1 MSSIFNHITFRGDKT
16 IWTIVLALSLFSI
29 MVVYSAAGW
38 VDLTSH
44 IVKLLIGV
52 IAMYIVHLIPFKY
65 FSKLGQIGYF
75 TSIILL
81 LMVLLIGISI
91 NGASRWVSIAGLQF
105 QPSDIAKLTVI
116 LFMAR
121 QISLNRENLDG
132 IISFIWH
139 ILCPLLLV
147 CILILP
153 NNFSTSALVFINGLV
168 LIFIGNI
175 KLNFIIKVLA
185 FALLAAGLIY
195 SIAKFTPDLGTQ
207 MLPRSSTWV
216 SRIDNYFINN
226 DSEVMGRDYQ
236 QTQALVAIQNGSL
249 IGAGPGKST
258 QRSILPYSE
267 SDFIFA
273 IILEEYGL
281 IGGVLALLL
290 YLILFFRAIRIY
302 LKTKSIF
309 GSLIVVGLMFSLLF
323 QALINML
330 VSVDIMPVTG
340 QTLPLISM
348 GGTSLVFT
356 FVALGIVLSVSR
368 NSLEGEYEKT

>member
-1 MSSIFNHITFRGDKT
+1 MSSIFKNINLTGDRT
-16 IWTIVLALSLFSI
+16 IWIIVFALSLFSI

-38 VDLTSH
+38 SDLTSH
-44 IVKLLIGV
+44 IAKLGIGL

-75 TSIILL
+75 TSLSLL
-81 LMVLLIGISI
+81 LMVLVIGVSI
-91 NGASRWVSIAGLQF
+91 NGASRWINIAGLQF
-105 QPSDIAKLTVI
+105 QPSDVAKLTVI

-121 QISLNRENLDG
+121 QISINRDNLERIQDFLWHVFAPL
-132 IISFIWH
+132 FI
-139 ILCPLLLV
+139 V
-147 CILILP
+147 CALILP

-168 LIFIGNI
+168 LMFIAKI
-175 KLNFIIKVLA
+175 KLNFIAKILA
-185 FALLAAGLIY
+185 IAFLSAVFIYAA
-195 SIAKFTPDLGTQ
+195 AKFIPDVGTQ
-207 MLPRSSTWV
+207 ILPRSTTWV
-216 SRIDNYFINN
+216 SRIDSYFL
-226 DSEVMGRDYQ
+226 DKGTELMDKDYQ

-249 IGAGPGKST
+249 FGTGPGKST

-281 IGGVLALLL
+281 IGGATALLF
-290 YLILFFRAIRIY
+290 YLILFFRAIRIF
-302 LKTKSIF
+302 LNTDSIF
-309 GSLIVVGLMFSLLF
+309 GSLIVVSLMFSLVF

-330 VSVDIMPVTG
+330 VSVEIIPVTG

-356 FVALGIVLSVSR
+356 FISLGIILSVSR
-368 NSLEGEYEKT
+368 NSLVGEYEKA